1 MRQESDTE
9 DPKMLG
15 EGSSMQSRFP
25 GQLSGTD
32 TTPRMLGQG
41 SAVPHSSDGQDPATP
56 GQPELPPAAK
66 KPRILI
72 VDDDEGIKRVI
83 EKALKMLPLET
94 EIVTAAD
101 GIEALEKIE
110 QQPVDL
116 VIVDVMM
123 PRMDGLGVCRRLR
136 EDIRTAF
143 VPVMMLTAS
152 ADESIRTKGYLV
164 GTDDY
169 VSKPFST
176 SDLNARVMRLL
187 RRTYGL

>member
-1 MRQESDTE
+1 
-9 DPKMLG
+9 
-15 EGSSMQSRFP
+15 
-25 GQLSGTD
+25 
-32 TTPRMLGQG
+32 MLGQG
-41 SAVPHSSDGQDPATP
+41 SAVRQRFDGQNVAIPR
-56 GQPELPPAAK
+56 QPELPPSPK
-66 KPRILI
+66 KPKILV

-83 EKALKMLPLET
+83 GKALGMLPLEID
-94 EIVTAAD
+94 IVTAAD
-101 GIEALEKIE
+101 GLEALEKIE
-110 QQPVDL
+110 QQQVDL

-143 VPVMMLTAS
+143 VPIMMLTAS
-152 ADESIRTKGYLV
+152 PDESTRTKGYLV

-169 VSKPFST
+169 VSKPFSI